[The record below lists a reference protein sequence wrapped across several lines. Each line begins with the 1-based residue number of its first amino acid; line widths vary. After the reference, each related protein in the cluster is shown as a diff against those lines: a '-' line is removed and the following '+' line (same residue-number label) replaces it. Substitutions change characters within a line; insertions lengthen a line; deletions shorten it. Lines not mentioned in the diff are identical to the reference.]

1 MLVPLDVEVY
11 EVLPVVDALTRDLC
25 RHDALVDMDH
35 LAGLVLS
42 HDLAELSAGLVARR
56 RLVTADKS

>member
-42 HDLAELSAGLVARR
+42 HDLAESCRRVLSHVG
-56 RLVTADKS
+56 DS